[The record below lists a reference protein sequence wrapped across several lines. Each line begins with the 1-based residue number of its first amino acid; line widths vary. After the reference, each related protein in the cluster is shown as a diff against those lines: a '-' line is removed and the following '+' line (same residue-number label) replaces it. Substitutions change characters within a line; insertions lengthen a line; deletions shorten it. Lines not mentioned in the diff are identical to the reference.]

1 MDFRRGRSEFLERPA
16 LPAVLKLGKVR
27 PSLTVV
33 RNNPS
38 RNLTR
43 CSPMLDGNPAMPLL
57 QIRHLRVQYPAPD
70 GEPPTPV
77 LDIADW
83 GVAAGEQVAL
93 VGASGSG
100 KTTLL
105 HVVAGIVLPDSG
117 EVRLGDTDITRLDE
131 ASRDRFRA
139 ANIGYIFQQ
148 VHLLPA
154 FTALENVMLG
164 MTFADN
170 RAGAA
175 EAMARLESVGLRERA
190 RYFPRQLSAG
200 QQQRVGIA
208 RALANRPRLVLAD
221 EPTSALD
228 ARHRDA
234 VIDLMQRLCQDIGA
248 ALIVVT
254 HDEAVAR
261 RFPTTVRL
269 ADINHVK

>member
-1 MDFRRGRSEFLERPA
+1 
-16 LPAVLKLGKVR
+16 
-27 PSLTVV
+27 
-33 RNNPS
+33 
-38 RNLTR
+38 
-43 CSPMLDGNPAMPLL
+43 
-57 QIRHLRVQYPAPD
+57 VQYSSPED
-70 GEPPTPV
+70 ELPTPV
-77 LDIADW
+77 LDIPDW
-83 GVAAGEQVAL
+83 GVAAGEQVVL
-93 VGASGSG
+93 LGASGSG

-105 HVVAGIVLPDSG
+105 HVVAGLILPTSG

-154 FTALENVMLG
+154 FTALENVLLG
-164 MTFADN
+164 MKFADN
-170 RAGAA
+170 RAGTA
-175 EAMARLESVGLRERA
+175 EALALLESVGLRERA

-228 ARHRDA
+228 ARHRDV
-234 VIDLMQRLCQDIGA
+234 VIDLMQRMCQDIGA

-261 RFPTTVRL
+261 RFPTAVRL
-269 ADINHVK
+269 ADINHVH

>member
-1 MDFRRGRSEFLERPA
+1 MLN
-16 LPAVLKLGKVR
+16 GK
-27 PSLTVV
+27 
-33 RNNPS
+33 
-38 RNLTR
+38 
-43 CSPMLDGNPAMPLL
+43 PAMSLL
-57 QIRHLRVQYPAPD
+57 QIRQLHVQYPGPD

-77 LDIADW
+77 LDIPDW

-154 FTALENVMLG
+154 FTALENVLLG

-170 RAGAA
+170 RAGTA
-175 EAMARLESVGLRERA
+175 EALALLESVGLRERA

-248 ALIVVT
+248 ALVVVT

-261 RFPTTVRL
+261 RFPTTIRL